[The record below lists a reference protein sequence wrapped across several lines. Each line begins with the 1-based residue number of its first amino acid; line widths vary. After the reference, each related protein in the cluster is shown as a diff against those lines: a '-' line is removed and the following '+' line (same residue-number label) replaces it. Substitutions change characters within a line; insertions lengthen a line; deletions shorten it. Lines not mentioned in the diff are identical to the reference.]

1 MIFVIFFCF
10 VAIAL
15 GLMLLMSYEIQHT
28 CRQRLRSLL
37 PQSKTKI
44 INFLHVIHHLYQAA
58 SPTKLQSHWYVQQWW
73 ILIAGLIL
81 LTSVLTFAFTQPIH
95 STRIEAEYLKEVDPQ
110 IYTLLNGEILTLN
123 KSINAFHQ
131 KDVSNMKKLA
141 IDLID
146 EKHGKEEK

>member
-58 SPTKLQSHWYVQQWW
+58 SPNKLQSHWYVQQWW

-95 STRIEAEYLKEVDPQ
+95 STRIEAEYLKETDPQ
-110 IYTLLNGEILTLN
+110 IYALLQGEML
-123 KSINAFHQ
+123 SPPQ
-131 KDVSNMKKLA
+131 KKMLF
-141 IDLID
+141 
-146 EKHGKEEK
+146 